1 MKSIDEHHRSIK
13 SIDEQFWLI
22 KLIDEQFRSIKS
34 IDEQFRSIKSIDEQF
49 RSIKSV
55 DAHYRSIVDDE
66 VIQVSLTKTA
76 IDFLPNI
83 CAIGGCSLR
92 LFEKKLRFCWPLS
105 KFTITHTLAPPLPAI
120 SA

>member
-1 MKSIDEHHRSIK
+1 MKAIDEYHRSIK
-13 SIDEQFWLI
+13 SIDEQFW
-22 KLIDEQFRSIKS
+22 SIKS

-76 IDFLPNI
+76 IDYLPKI
-83 CAIGGCSLR
+83 CAIIQTLR
-92 LFEKKLRFCWPLS
+92 GVLQE
-105 KFTITHTLAPPLPAI
+105 I
-120 SA
+120 